1 MEVGICPGYLYSKEM
16 RGLAFGEEIYS
27 LAWRAPCGPA
37 CIMFLLASENSFSE
51 GMFKKEGSVF
61 RKALMILI
69 PKQWHPKFNATSD

>member
-16 RGLAFGEEIYS
+16 RGFAFGEEIYS
-27 LAWRAPCGPA
+27 LAWRAPRGPA
-37 CIMFLLASENSFSE
+37 CIHVSVKNSFSE

>member
-1 MEVGICPGYLYSKEM
+1 MKKSIAWPEEHRVGQ
-16 RGLAFGEEIYS
+16 
-27 LAWRAPCGPA
+27 PA
-37 CIMFLLASENSFSE
+37 SMFLVASENSFSE